1 LALTPPP
8 RLLRGGRLFD
18 GRRFLGRGD
27 LRTGADGRIAEIAP
41 ALDPRPDEEV
51 LELEGRLLL
60 PGLIDC
66 HVHFR
71 EPGLE
76 RKEGYATG
84 SSGAL
89 HGGVTTVL
97 EIQNNPP
104 LMTSLEALEAKL
116 ALAARVS
123 RVDFGCYASLVP
135 EAVGGLALLRPRTPA
150 AKCFLGAS
158 TGSGGVDGE
167 ERIRE
172 LFGAAAAAG
181 LMVVAHCED
190 NAVLSAAR
198 EEARD
203 DPAPR
208 HDRLRP
214 AEAEIQSV
222 RSALRAA
229 EATGARLHVFHLSTA
244 EGGRLVAEAVAR
256 GLPVSASTAPHYL
269 LLTAED
275 AARAPQNRLKVNP
288 AIHSQADRRGLAELL
303 AAGALACVGTD
314 HAPHPLSEKARP
326 YAKAPSGFPSVDL
339 LLPLLF
345 AVHDRAG
352 VPLERVL
359 AAATADA
366 AAEFGLGSKG
376 RLEPGADA
384 DLVVA
389 DPETV
394 RVVEES
400 RLPSRSRWSPYQGW
414 RLRGFASRVFLHGW
428 EVFADGTVQGPP
440 RGRSLF

>member
-1 LALTPPP
+1 M
-8 RLLRGGRLFD
+8 
-18 GRRFLGRGD
+18 D
-27 LRTGADGRIAEIAP
+27 LRTGADGRIEELGPGLA
-41 ALDPRPDEEV
+41 PRPGEEV
-51 LELEGRLLL
+51 LDLDGHLLL
-60 PGLIDC
+60 PGLVDC

-104 LMTSLEALEAKL
+104 LVTSLERLEAKL

-135 EAVGGLALLRPRTPA
+135 EAVGELAAMRPRTPA

-158 TGSGGVDGE
+158 TGSGGIDGE

-172 LFGAAAAAG
+172 LFGAAAGAG

-190 NAVLSAAR
+190 NAILAASR
-198 EEARD
+198 EEAGGR
-203 DPAPR
+203 PAPR

-214 AEAEIQSV
+214 AEAEIESV
-222 RSALRAA
+222 RTALRAA

-244 EGGRLVAEAVAR
+244 EGGRLVAEAAAR

-288 AIHSQADRRGLAELL
+288 AIHSEGDRQGLAGLL
-303 AAGALACVGTD
+303 ASGVLACVGTD
-314 HAPHPLSEKARP
+314 HAPHPLSEKRRP
-326 YAKAPSGFPSVDL
+326 YSKAPSGFPSVDL
-339 LLPLLF
+339 LLPLMF

-352 VPLERVL
+352 IPLERAL
-359 AAATADA
+359 ASVTADPA
-366 AAEFGLGSKG
+366 REFGLASKG
-376 RLEPGADA
+376 RLQAGADA

-414 RLRGFASRVFLHGW
+414 RLRGFASRVFLRGR
-428 EVFADGTVQGPP
+428 EVFAGGEVQGPP